1 MIASHDWLRPIYDL
15 LRKELVLNQVLH
27 ADEIPYQILN
37 RADGKP
43 ATSQAR
49 VWLFRTIKN
58 TEHPIAYYHADL
70 TRERAVA
77 TTILEGFKGYLHC
90 DGYSGYK
97 NIPNLSLVG
106 CWAHVRRKFFEIPGN
121 NGKAQKAVEYCD
133 KIFSFEKTIKG
144 LSPAERQKQRQLV
157 IKPVVEEFFDW
168 LQSFYAMKG
177 KLQTAVMYALNSKGR
192 AFAFFRRWKS

>member
-1 MIASHDWLRPIYDL
+1 M
-15 LRKELVLNQVLH
+15 
-27 ADEIPYQILN
+27 
-37 RADGKP
+37 
-43 ATSQAR
+43 
-49 VWLFRTIKN
+49 
-58 TEHPIAYYHADL
+58 
-70 TRERAVA
+70 A

-144 LSPAERQKQRQLV
+144 LSPEERQKQRQLV